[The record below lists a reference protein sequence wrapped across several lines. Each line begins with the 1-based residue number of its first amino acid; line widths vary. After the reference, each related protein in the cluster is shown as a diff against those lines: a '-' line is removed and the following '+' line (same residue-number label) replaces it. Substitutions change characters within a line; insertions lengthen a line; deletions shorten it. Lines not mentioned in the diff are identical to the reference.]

1 MPVIFKKIWDL
12 IKENWKSIIVS
23 VASLIIAWQVYSFFS
38 RKDADLLLQ
47 MESMQKIHNE
57 ELEKV
62 KKAFEEEK
70 IRHDQN
76 VKKLEEDLRLS
87 KEEYDKAKQE
97 FENKKKIN
105 VAKIVK
111 QYGEDP
117 VGLAQKVQSVMGFQ
131 IIMPERKL

>member
-57 ELEKV
+57 ELKKV

-76 VKKLEEDLRLS
+76 IKKLEEDLRLS
-87 KEEYDKAKQE
+87 KEEYVKAQQE

>member
-23 VASLIIAWQVYSFFS
+23 VASLIITWQVYAFFS

-87 KEEYDKAKQE
+87 KEEYVKAKQE

>member
-1 MPVIFKKIWDL
+1 MTVIFKKIWDL

-57 ELEKV
+57 ELKKV

-76 VKKLEEDLRLS
+76 IKKLEEDLRLS
-87 KEEYDKAKQE
+87 KEEYVKAQQE

>member
-23 VASLIIAWQVYSFFS
+23 VASLIITWQVYAFFS

-87 KEEYDKAKQE
+87 KEEYIKAKQE

>member
-23 VASLIIAWQVYSFFS
+23 VASLIITWQVYAFFS

-87 KEEYDKAKQE
+87 KEEYVKAQQE

>member
-47 MESMQKIHNE
+47 MENMQKIHNE

-87 KEEYDKAKQE
+87 KEEYVKAQQE